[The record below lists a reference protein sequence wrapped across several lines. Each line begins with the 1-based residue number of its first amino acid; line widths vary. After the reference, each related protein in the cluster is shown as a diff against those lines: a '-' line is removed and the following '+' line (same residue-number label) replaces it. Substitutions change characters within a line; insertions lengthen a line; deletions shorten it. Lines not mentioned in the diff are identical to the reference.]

1 MTQTQRL
8 PLHEFHARLGAKFME
23 FAGWEVPLQ
32 YSTIVE
38 EHHAVR
44 KAAGVFDVSHMGK
57 FVIRGKGAYSFLE
70 SVLSNG
76 LKKITDGRALYSLL
90 LNDKGGV
97 VDDVIVYQISQTHF
111 FMIVN
116 AATREKDFRWLEAHK
131 PENAELIDQS
141 AAKTIV
147 AVQGPASEALL
158 SKVFHFDFKLLRP
171 FHFRTLDFAGE
182 AMFVGATGYTGE
194 RGFEIVGLKENTP
207 SVFEKIFEI
216 GKEFGLRPAGF
227 GARDTLRLEAKY
239 LLYGQDMDDETTPLE
254 AGLEWVLDFSKD
266 FIGRE
271 ALKKQMNAGLTRKL
285 ASFEITGGGVA
296 RHGYEIV
303 SGGRT
308 VGSVTSGTFSP
319 TLQKSIGLAYL
330 PLALGVPGQEFDV
343 KIRERLV
350 KAKAVKPP
358 FYKSGSLL

>member
-1 MTQTQRL
+1 
-8 PLHEFHARLGAKFME
+8 
-23 FAGWEVPLQ
+23 
-32 YSTIVE
+32 
-38 EHHAVR
+38 
-44 KAAGVFDVSHMGK
+44 
-57 FVIRGKGAYSFLE
+57 
-70 SVLSNG
+70 
-76 LKKITDGRALYSLL
+76 
-90 LNDKGGV
+90 
-97 VDDVIVYQISQTHF
+97 
-111 FMIVN
+111 MIVN
-116 AATREKDFRWLEAHK
+116 AATREKDFRWLEAHN
-131 PENAELIDQS
+131 PENAELIDES

-171 FHFRTLDFAGE
+171 FHFRTLDFSGE

-194 RGFEIVGLKENTP
+194 RGFEIVGLNKNTP
-207 SVFEKIFEI
+207 FLFEKIFET
-216 GKEFGLRPAGF
+216 GKEFGLRPVGF

-254 AGLEWVLDFSKD
+254 AGLEWALDFSKD
-266 FIGRE
+266 FIGCE
-271 ALKKQMNAGLTRKL
+271 ALRKQMNEGLTRKL

-330 PLALGVPGQEFDV
+330 PLALGAPGREFEI
-343 KIRERLV
+343 KIRDRLV
-350 KAKAVKPP
+350 KAKSVKPP
-358 FYKSGSLL
+358 FYKKQNHD